1 MRILAKS
8 DIGKA
13 REMNQ
18 DSYYISDL
26 DKDELR
32 LYILADG
39 MGGYK
44 GGEIASSLAVAS
56 SRNYIVNNFKKC
68 KKDRE
73 SILKLIQE
81 SVEYANKVVYEKSSE
96 DPEIHDMGTTLDV
109 CLIYNNKM
117 FIGHV
122 GDSRVYRIRKNIMRK
137 LTTDHSYVEK
147 LLREGTITKEE
158 AYNHPKKNMLM
169 KALGCNSFVE
179 PDVICKGFLKDDIVL
194 MCSDGLTNMLRDNE
208 IYNILLNNPD
218 KPEEALIKNA
228 NDLGGY
234 DNITLVIIDNIDVG
248 EEETKER

>member
-8 DIGKA
+8 DIGMA

-26 DKDELR
+26 EKDELR

-56 SRNYIVNNFKKC
+56 ARNYVVNNFKKT

-73 SILKLIQE
+73 SILNLLKE
-81 SVEYANKVVYEKSSE
+81 AVEHANKAIYEKASSDE
-96 DPEIHDMGTTLDV
+96 ELHDMGTTLDV
-109 CLIYNNKM
+109 CLIYNNKV

-122 GDSRVYRIRKNIMRK
+122 GDSRVYRIRKNIIRK

-147 LLREGTITKEE
+147 LLKEGTITKEE

-179 PDVICKGFLKDDIVL
+179 PDVICKGFFKDDILL

-208 IYNILLNNPD
+208 IYNLLLNNPE
-218 KPEEALIKNA
+218 KPVEALIKNA

-234 DNITLVIIDNIDVG
+234 DNITAIIIDNIEIG
-248 EEETKER
+248 EETKER